1 MGTTLAR
8 LDLGITCTG
17 IARGWE
23 LAWAFQVEQMLMLGD
38 GQGPRRLSELSFDL
52 TAAEV
57 ERWNSYGKLVNIF
70 GLPRV
75 DIYSSS
81 FVG

>member
-1 MGTTLAR
+1 
-8 LDLGITCTG
+8 
-17 IARGWE
+17 
-23 LAWAFQVEQMLMLGD
+23 MLMLGD

-57 ERWNSYGKLVNIF
+57 ERWNSYGKLVNFF

-75 DIYSSS
+75 DIYHPRLWAETSWERH
-81 FVG
+81 